1 MRDFHLPGRSA
12 VYGTNGMVATSNPL
26 SSKVAVQILEAGGN
40 AMDAAIAAAVLQ
52 GVLEPQMTGIGGDC
66 FMLINPA
73 GSEDVVALNGSGRAP
88 MALDAAKIR
97 DDGHKVMPLHGVE
110 SVTLPGAIDAFCR
123 ASSDYGRI
131 GIKATLAPAIHYMKS
146 GVPIAPR
153 TAFDWAL
160 AVDNLQGVA
169 RDFYLLNGKAP
180 QPGQIFAAPN
190 QAEVLTRIAEK
201 GRAGFY
207 EGEVAEDMVSSLNAL
222 GGVHTLDDFA
232 GVRSEYC
239 DPIAGNYGAFEMV
252 EHPPNGQGA
261 TAICMNNILAQFDIA
276 GMEPFG
282 VERTHIEAE
291 AAKLAYDARNR
302 FIADHT
308 ARIDHMLSM
317 ETAVKL
323 TALIDPKAAMQKP
336 SAISE
341 AVHKETICLSVVDKD
356 QMSVSLIYSVFHSF
370 GAGLASSKFGINFQN
385 RGAGFTL
392 EENHPNEAMGGKR
405 PMHTIIPGMLKHQGR
420 IVMPFGVMG
429 GGYQP
434 NGHHRLISN
443 MDDFGM
449 DLQTA
454 IDGPRSF
461 ADKGELNLERGYSD
475 VVRQGLMD
483 LGHKV
488 VTPNV
493 PIGGAQA
500 VWIDHERGV
509 LIGGSDGRKEGAALG
524 Y

>member
-1 MRDFHLPGRSA
+1 MRDFHQPGRSA

-66 FMLINPA
+66 FMLISPA
-73 GSEDVVALNGSGRAP
+73 GSEEVIALNGSGRAP
-88 MALDAAKIR
+88 AALDGARIR
-97 DDGHKVMPLHGVE
+97 NAGHKQMPLGDVE

-123 ASSDYGRI
+123 ASRDFGEI
-131 GIKATLAPAIHYMKS
+131 GMKASLAPAIYYMKA
-146 GVPIAPR
+146 GVPIGPR
-153 TAFDWAL
+153 TAFDWGL
-160 AVDNLQGVA
+160 AADRLQGDA
-169 RDFYLLNGKAP
+169 REFYLLDGKVPRA
-180 QPGQIFAAPN
+180 GQVFAAPK
-190 QAEVLTRIAEK
+190 QAQVLEQIAQK

-207 EGEVAEDMVSSLNAL
+207 MGEVAEDMVASLNAL

-232 GVRSEYC
+232 DVACEYC
-239 DPIAGNYGAFEMV
+239 DPISGDYGRFEMV

-261 TAICMNNILAQFDIA
+261 TAICMNNILSQFDIA
-276 GMEPFG
+276 GMNPYG

-302 FIADHT
+302 FIADHS

-317 ETAVKL
+317 DTAVKL
-323 TALIDPKAAMQKP
+323 AALIDPKVAMQNP
-336 SAISE
+336 ERVSE

-356 QMSVSLIYSVFHSF
+356 QMSVSLIYSIFHSF
-370 GAGLASSKFGINFQN
+370 GSGLASSKFGINFQN

-392 EENHPNEAMGGKR
+392 QEDHPNEAMGGKR
-405 PMHTIIPGMLKHQGR
+405 PMHTIIPGMLRQSGKV
-420 IVMPFGVMG
+420 VMPFAVMG
-429 GGYQP
+429 GAYQP
-434 NGHHRLISN
+434 NGHHRLVSN
-443 MDDFGM
+443 IRDFGM
-449 DLQTA
+449 DIQTA

-461 ADKGELNLERGYSD
+461 ATDGVLKIERGYTD
-475 VVRQGLMD
+475 AVRQGLVD
-483 LGHKV
+483 LGHQ
-488 VTPNV
+488 VTTPEV

-500 VWIDHERGV
+500 VWIDQNRGV
-509 LIGGSDGRKEGAALG
+509 LVGASDGRKEGAALG

>member
-1 MRDFHLPGRSA
+1 MRDFHQPGRSA

-66 FMLINPA
+66 FMLISPA
-73 GSEDVVALNGSGRAP
+73 GSDEIVALNGSGRAP
-88 MALDAAKIR
+88 AALDA
-97 DDGHKVMPLHGVE
+97 DDLRAAGHKVMPEKGVE

-123 ASSDYGRI
+123 ASSDFGKL
-131 GIKATLAPAIHYMKS
+131 GLKASLAPAIYYMKA
-146 GVPIAPR
+146 GVPIVPR

-160 AVDNLQGVA
+160 AADDLHGVA
-169 RDFYLLNGKAP
+169 RDFYLLNDKAP
-180 QPGQIFAAPN
+180 QAGQLFAAPK
-190 QAEVLTRIAEK
+190 QADVLMRIADK

-207 EGEVAEDMVSSLNAL
+207 EGEVAQDMVSSLNAM

-232 GVRSEYC
+232 DVACEYC
-239 DPIAGNYGAFEMV
+239 EPIAGSYGKFEMV

-282 VERTHIEAE
+282 VERAHIEAE

-308 ARIDHMLSM
+308 ARLDHLLSID
-317 ETAVKL
+317 TAIKL
-323 TALIDPKAAMQKP
+323 AALIDPKSAMQDP

-370 GAGLASSKFGINFQN
+370 GSGLASSKFGINFQN

-392 EENHPNEAMGGKR
+392 EQGHPNEAMGGKR
-405 PMHTIIPGMLKHQGR
+405 PMHTIIPGMLKQSGR
-420 IVMPFGVMG
+420 VVMPFGVMG
-429 GGYQP
+429 GAYQP
-434 NGHHRLISN
+434 NGHHRLVSN
-443 MDDFGM
+443 MTDFGM

-461 ADKGELNLERGYSD
+461 SDKGDLKVERGYSAS
-475 VVRQGLMD
+475 VRQGLVD
-483 LGHKV
+483 LGHNV
-488 VTPNV
+488 IIPDV

-509 LIGGSDGRKEGAALG
+509 LIGASDGRKEGAALG

>member
-1 MRDFHLPGRSA
+1 MRDFHQPGRSA

-66 FMLINPA
+66 FMLISPA
-73 GSEDVVALNGSGRAP
+73 NSDDVIALNGSGRAP
-88 MALDAAKIR
+88 DALDADKIR
-97 DDGHKVMPLHGVE
+97 GDGHKVMPELGVE
-110 SVTLPGAIDAFCR
+110 SVTLPGAIDAFCK
-123 ASSDYGRI
+123 ASRDYGKI
-131 GIKATLAPAIHYMKS
+131 GLKASLAPAIYYMKA
-146 GVPIAPR
+146 GVPIGPR

-160 AVDNLQGVA
+160 AADNLSGVA
-169 RDFYLLNGKAP
+169 RDFYLLNGQAP
-180 QPGQIFAAPN
+180 LAGQVFTAPK
-190 QAEVLTRIAEK
+190 QAEVLMRIAEK

-207 EGEVAEDMVSSLNAL
+207 EGEVAEDMVASLNAM
-222 GGVHTLDDFA
+222 GGVHTLDDFSN
-232 GVRSEYC
+232 VSSNYC
-239 DPIAGNYGAFEMV
+239 EPISGPYGPFEMV

-261 TAICMNNILAQFDIA
+261 TAICLNNILTQFDIA
-276 GMEPFG
+276 GMDPFG
-282 VERTHIEAE
+282 IERTHIEAE
-291 AAKLAYDARNR
+291 AVKLAYDARNR
-302 FIADHT
+302 FIADDST
-308 ARIDHMLSM
+308 RIDHMLSLD
-317 ETAVKL
+317 TAIKL
-323 TALIDPKAAMQKP
+323 AALIDPKSAMQNP

-392 EENHPNEAMGGKR
+392 EQGHPNMAAGGKR
-405 PMHTIIPGMLKHQGR
+405 PMHTIIPGMLKQAGR
-420 IVMPFGVMG
+420 VVMPFGVMG
-429 GGYQP
+429 GAYQP

-443 MDDFGM
+443 MCDFGM
-449 DLQTA
+449 NLQTA

-461 ADKGELNLERGYSD
+461 SDKGELKMERGYSD
-475 VVRQGLMD
+475 VVRQGLVD
-483 LGHKV
+483 LGHRIT
-488 VTPNV
+488 TPDG

-509 LIGGSDGRKEGAALG
+509 LIGASDGRKEGAALG

>member
-1 MRDFHLPGRSA
+1 MRDFHQPGRSA

-66 FMLINPA
+66 FMLISLA
-73 GSEDVVALNGSGRAP
+73 GSDEVVALNGSGHAP
-88 MALDAAKIR
+88 AALNAANMR
-97 DDGHKVMPLHGVE
+97 VAGHQTVPLGGVE
-110 SVTLPGAIDAFCR
+110 SVTLPGAVDAFCR
-123 ASSDYGRI
+123 ASADFGKI
-131 GIKATLAPAIHYMKS
+131 GLKASLAPAIYYMKA
-146 GVPIAPR
+146 GVPIGPR

-160 AVDNLQGVA
+160 AADHLKGAA
-169 RDFYLLNGKAP
+169 RDFYLLDGKVPVAGQVFSAP
-180 QPGQIFAAPN
+180 K
-190 QAEVLTRIAEK
+190 QAQVLERIAAK

-207 EGEVAEDMVSSLNAL
+207 QGEVAEDMVASLNAL
-222 GGVHTLDDFA
+222 GGVHTLDDFDNVA
-232 GVRSEYC
+232 CEYC
-239 DPIAGNYGAFEMV
+239 EPITGSYGRFEMV

-261 TAICMNNILAQFDIA
+261 TAICMNNILSQFDIA

-282 VERTHIEAE
+282 VARAHIEAE

-302 FIADHT
+302 FIADHST
-308 ARIDHMLSM
+308 RIDHMLSM
-317 ETAVKL
+317 DTAIKL
-323 TALIDPKAAMQKP
+323 AALIDPNTAMQNP
-336 SAISE
+336 GVVSE

-370 GAGLASSKFGINFQN
+370 GSGHAPSKFGINFQN

-392 EENHPNEAMGGKR
+392 EEGHPNEAMGGKR
-405 PMHTIIPGMLKHQGR
+405 PMHTIIPGMLKQVGR
-420 IVMPFGVMG
+420 VVMPFGVMG
-429 GGYQP
+429 GAYQP
-434 NGHHRLISN
+434 NGHHRFVSN
-443 MDDFGM
+443 LTDFDM
-449 DLQTA
+449 DLQVA

-461 ADKGELNLERGYSD
+461 NDASGMKVERGYSE
-475 VVRQGLMD
+475 VVRQGLAD

-488 VTPNV
+488 YIPDVA
-493 PIGGAQA
+493 IGGAQA

-509 LIGGSDGRKEGAALG
+509 LVGASDGRKEGAALG